1 MPFVAE
7 ISRTNPTCFVFL
19 IDQSGSMKE
28 PFGDSGRLK
37 AQGVADAV
45 NRLLDTIVQRCA
57 KGETVQNRFHVGVI
71 GYGAK
76 TGPAFGGAIAGQG
89 LPPISDVAAHPL
101 RLEQRTKIVHVD
113 DGAGGVIES
122 KQTVKFPIWFEPQ
135 AGGLT
140 PMCAALDQAWS
151 LISEFIVNHPS
162 CYPPIVI
169 NITDGEASDGDP
181 EPHAEMIRQLASNDG
196 NVLLFNVHISSN
208 KAAKIEFADAPDSLP
223 DDYARLLFRMS
234 SKLPPLMLG
243 MAQNEGYR
251 VSEGT
256 RGFVFNADLVS
267 LIRFLDIG
275 TRVGVKNQR

>member
-28 PFGDSGRLK
+28 PFGGSGRVK

-76 TGPAFGGAIAGQG
+76 TGPAFGGTLAGKG
-89 LPPISDVAAHPL
+89 LPTISEVACHPL
-101 RLEQRTKIVHVD
+101 RLEQRTKVVHVD

-140 PMCAALDQAWS
+140 PMCAALDQAWN
-151 LISEFIVNHPS
+151 LVSEFIVEHPS
-162 CYPPIVI
+162 CYPPLVI
-169 NITDGEASDGDP
+169 NITDGEASDGNP
-181 EPHAEMIRQLASNDG
+181 EPHAEMIQQLASNDG

-208 KAAKIEFADAPDSLP
+208 KAAKIEFPDAPESLP

-243 MAQNEGYR
+243 MAQSEGYA
-251 VSEGT
+251 VSEST